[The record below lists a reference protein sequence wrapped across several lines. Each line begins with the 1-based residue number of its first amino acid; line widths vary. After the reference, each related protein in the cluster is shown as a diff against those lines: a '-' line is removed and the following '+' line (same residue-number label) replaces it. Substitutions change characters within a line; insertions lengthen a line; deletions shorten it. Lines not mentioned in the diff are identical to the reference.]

1 MENGKWK
8 IKGRRMRTSNKVRK
22 TLETEVKIEL
32 NIDGTGKRE
41 ISTPIKFFT
50 HMLEQFAAHGSFDLK
65 IDVQSH
71 DKDNH
76 HVIEDVAITL
86 GDAFKE
92 ALGDKKGITRY
103 GSFILPM
110 DEALSLAVI
119 DLSGRA
125 FSKVDIEIKDEKTSD
140 FETVLLPHF
149 FNSFAQ
155 ASLSTIHV
163 KMLDGS
169 DTHHIIEA
177 VFKSFARAL
186 RIACSTDETKKDIIT
201 STKGLL

>member
-1 MENGKWK
+1 
-8 IKGRRMRTSNKVRK
+8 MRTSNKERK
-22 TLETEVKIEL
+22 TFETEVKIEL

-76 HVIEDVAITL
+76 HVIEDVALTL
-86 GDAFKE
+86 GEAFKE
-92 ALGDKKGITRY
+92 ALSDKKGIIRY

-125 FSKVDIEIKDEKTSD
+125 FSKVDVEIKDEKTSD

-155 ASLSTIHV
+155 ASLSTIHI
-163 KMLDGS
+163 KMLDGT

-186 RIACSTDETKKDIIT
+186 RIACSIDEAKKDIIP

>member
-1 MENGKWK
+1 MS
-8 IKGRRMRTSNKVRK
+8 MRKSEKVRK

-32 NIDGTGKRE
+32 NLDGEGKRE

-50 HMLEQFAAHGSFDLK
+50 HMLEQFAAHGGFDLK

-76 HVIEDVAITL
+76 HVVEDVALTL
-86 GDAFKE
+86 GEAFKE
-92 ALGDKKGITRY
+92 ALSDKKGITRY
-103 GSFILPM
+103 GSFTLPM
-110 DEALSLAVI
+110 DEALSLAVV

-125 FSKVDIEIKDEKTSD
+125 FSRVDAVIKDEKTSD

-149 FNSFAQ
+149 FQSFSQ
-155 ASLSTIHV
+155 ASLSTIHI
-163 KMLDGS
+163 KLLDGT

-177 VFKSFARAL
+177 IFKSFARAL
-186 RIACSTDETKKDIIT
+186 KVACAIDEAKKDVIP
-201 STKGLL
+201 STKGIL

>member
-1 MENGKWK
+1 
-8 IKGRRMRTSNKVRK
+8 MRTSEKERK

-32 NIDGTGKRE
+32 KLDGEGKRE
-41 ISTPIKFFT
+41 INTPIKFFT
-50 HMLEQFAAHGSFDLK
+50 HMLEQFAAHGGFDLK

-76 HVIEDVAITL
+76 HVIEDVALTL

-92 ALGDKKGITRY
+92 ALADKKGIKRY

-110 DEALSLAVI
+110 DEALSLAAV

-125 FSKVDIEIKDEKTSD
+125 FSKVDAEIKDEKTSD

-155 ASLSTIHV
+155 SSLSTIHI
-163 KMLDGS
+163 KLIDGS
-169 DTHHIIEA
+169 DIHHIIEA
-177 VFKSFARAL
+177 IFKSFARAL
-186 RIACSTDETKKDIIT
+186 RIACSIDEKTKDLIP

>member
-1 MENGKWK
+1 
-8 IKGRRMRTSNKVRK
+8 MRTSEKIRK

-32 NIDGTGKRE
+32 NINGTGQRE
-41 ISTPIKFFT
+41 INTPIKFFT
-50 HMLEQFAAHGSFDLK
+50 HMLEQFAAHGGFDLK
-65 IDVQSH
+65 INVQSH

-92 ALGDKKGITRY
+92 ALGDKKGICRY

-110 DEALSLAVI
+110 DEALSLAVV

-125 FSKVDIEIKDEKTSD
+125 FSKVDVEIKDEKTSD

-155 ASLSTIHV
+155 ASLSTIHI
-163 KMLDGS
+163 KLLDGT

-177 VFKSFARAL
+177 VFKSFARSL
-186 RIACSTDETKKDIIT
+186 RSACSIDEANKDAIP

>member
-1 MENGKWK
+1 
-8 IKGRRMRTSNKVRK
+8 MRVSSKVRA

-41 ISTPIKFFT
+41 INTPIKFFS
-50 HMLEQFAAHGSFDLK
+50 HMLEQFAAHGGFDLK
-65 IDVQSH
+65 VDVTSH

-76 HVIEDVAITL
+76 HIVEDVALTL
-86 GDAFKE
+86 GEAFKE
-92 ALGDKKGITRY
+92 ALSDKKGIVRY

-110 DEALSLAVI
+110 DESLSLAVV

-125 FSKVDIEIKDEKTSD
+125 FSKVDVQIKDEKTSD

-155 ASLSTIHV
+155 ASLSTIHI
-163 KMLDGS
+163 KLLDGS

-186 RIACSTDETKKDIIT
+186 NVACSIDEKKKDVIP
-201 STKGLL
+201 STKGIL

>member
-1 MENGKWK
+1 MRKSKK
-8 IKGRRMRTSNKVRK
+8 IRK

-32 NIDGTGKRE
+32 NVDGTGKRE
-41 ISTPIKFFT
+41 INTPIKFFT

-92 ALGDKKGITRY
+92 ALGDKMGITRY

-125 FSKVDIEIKDEKTSD
+125 FSKVDVEIKDEKTSD

-155 ASLSTIHV
+155 ANLSTIHI

-186 RIACSTDETKKDIIT
+186 RTACSIDETKKDIIP

>member
-1 MENGKWK
+1 
-8 IKGRRMRTSNKVRK
+8 MRTSTKIRT

-41 ISTPIKFFT
+41 INTPIKFFS
-50 HMLEQFAAHGSFDLK
+50 HMLEQFAAHGGFDLK
-65 IDVQSH
+65 INVTSH

-76 HVIEDVAITL
+76 HVIEDVALTL
-86 GDAFKE
+86 GEAFKE
-92 ALGDKKGITRY
+92 ALSDKKGIIRY

-110 DEALSLAVI
+110 DESLSLAVV
-119 DLSGRA
+119 DLSGRV
-125 FSKVDIEIKDEKTSD
+125 FSKVDVEIKDEKTSD

-155 ASLSTIHV
+155 ASLSTIHI
-163 KMLDGS
+163 KLLDGT

-186 RIACSTDETKKDIIT
+186 NVACSIDEKKKDLIP
-201 STKGLL
+201 STKGIL

>member
-1 MENGKWK
+1 
-8 IKGRRMRTSNKVRK
+8 MRKSEKTRK
-22 TLETEVKIEL
+22 TLETEVKVIL
-32 NIDGTGKRE
+32 NLDGEGKRA
-41 ISTPIKFFT
+41 INTPIKFFT
-50 HMLEQFAAHGSFDLK
+50 HMLEQFAAHGGFDLE
-65 IDVQSH
+65 INVESH

-76 HVIEDVAITL
+76 HVVEDVALTL
-86 GDAFKE
+86 GEAFKE
-92 ALGDKKGITRY
+92 ALGDKKGINRY

-110 DEALSLAVI
+110 DEALSMAVV

-125 FSKVDIEIKDEKTSD
+125 FSKVDVSIKDEKTSD
-140 FETVLLPHF
+140 FETVLLAHF

-155 ASLSTIHV
+155 ASLSTIHI
-163 KMLDGS
+163 KMLDGT

-186 RIACSTDETKKDIIT
+186 KTACQIDEAKKDIIP

>member
-1 MENGKWK
+1 
-8 IKGRRMRTSNKVRK
+8 MRTSEKIRK

-32 NIDGTGKRE
+32 SIDGKGERQ
-41 ISTPIKFFT
+41 INTPIKFFT
-50 HMLEQFAAHGSFDLK
+50 HMLEQFAAHGGFDLK

-76 HVIEDVAITL
+76 HVVEDVALTL
-86 GDAFKE
+86 GEAFKE
-92 ALGDKKGITRY
+92 ALADKKGITRY

-110 DEALSLAVI
+110 DEALSLAVV

-125 FSKVDIEIKDEKTSD
+125 FSKVDVQIKDEKTSD

-155 ASLSTIHV
+155 ASLSTIHI

-186 RIACSTDETKKDIIT
+186 KEACTIDESKKDIIP

>member
-1 MENGKWK
+1 
-8 IKGRRMRTSNKVRK
+8 MRTSQKIRK

-32 NIDGTGKRE
+32 NIDGTGQRE
-41 ISTPIKFFT
+41 INTPIKFFT
-50 HMLEQFAAHGSFDLK
+50 HMLEQFAAHGGFDLK
-65 IDVQSH
+65 IEVQSH

-76 HVIEDVAITL
+76 HVIEDVALTL
-86 GDAFKE
+86 GEAFKE
-92 ALGDKKGITRY
+92 ALCDKMGIIRY
-103 GSFILPM
+103 GNFILPM
-110 DEALSLAVI
+110 DEALVLSVV

-125 FSKVDIEIKDEKTSD
+125 FSKTDVLIKDEKTSD

-155 ASLSTIHV
+155 ASQSTIHI

-186 RIACSTDETKKDIIT
+186 KISCSIDEKNKDSIP

>member
-1 MENGKWK
+1 
-8 IKGRRMRTSNKVRK
+8 MRSSEKTRK
-22 TLETEVKIEL
+22 TLETEVKVEL
-32 NIDGTGKRE
+32 NIDGEGKRE
-41 ISTPIKFFT
+41 IETPIKFFT
-50 HMLEQFAAHGSFDLK
+50 HMLEQFAAHGGFDLK
-65 IDVQSH
+65 LSVKSH

-76 HVIEDVAITL
+76 HVVEDVALTL
-86 GDAFKE
+86 GEAFKE
-92 ALGDKKGITRY
+92 ALADKKGVTRY

-110 DEALSLAVI
+110 DEALSMAVV

-125 FSKVDIEIKDEKTSD
+125 FSRVDVNIKDERTSD

-155 ASLSTIHV
+155 ASLSTIHI
-163 KMLDGS
+163 KMLDGF

-186 RIACSTDETKKDIIT
+186 SVACSIDEKKKDVIP
-201 STKGLL
+201 STKGIL

>member
-1 MENGKWK
+1 
-8 IKGRRMRTSNKVRK
+8 MRVSNKERK

-32 NIDGTGKRE
+32 NLDGIGNRE
-41 ISTPIKFFT
+41 INTPIKFFT
-50 HMLEQFAAHGSFDLK
+50 HMLEQFAAHGGFDLK

-76 HVIEDVAITL
+76 HVIEDVALTL
-86 GDAFKE
+86 GEAFKE
-92 ALGDKKGITRY
+92 ALGDKRGITRY
-103 GSFILPM
+103 GSFVLPM
-110 DEALSLAVI
+110 DEALSLAVV

-125 FSKVDIEIKDEKTSD
+125 FSRVNVGIKDEKTSD

-155 ASLSTIHV
+155 ASLSTIHI

-186 RIACSTDETKKDIIT
+186 NIACSIDENKKDIIP

>member
-1 MENGKWK
+1 
-8 IKGRRMRTSNKVRK
+8 MRTSEKIRK

-32 NIDGTGKRE
+32 NIDGSGKRE
-41 ISTPIKFFT
+41 INTPIKFFT
-50 HMLEQFAAHGSFDLK
+50 HMLEQFAAHGNFDLK

-76 HVIEDVAITL
+76 HVIEDVALTL
-86 GDAFKE
+86 GEAFKT
-92 ALGDKKGITRY
+92 ALADKKGVIRY

-110 DEALSLAVI
+110 DEALSLAVV

-125 FSKVDIEIKDEKTSD
+125 FSKTDVEIKDEKTSD

-149 FNSFAQ
+149 FKSFAQ
-155 ASLSTIHV
+155 ASLATIHI

-186 RIACSTDETKKDIIT
+186 RIACSTDETKKDIIP

>member
-1 MENGKWK
+1 
-8 IKGRRMRTSNKVRK
+8 MRQSSKERK
-22 TLETEVKIEL
+22 TLETEVRIEL

-41 ISTPIKFFT
+41 INTPIKFFS
-50 HMLEQFAAHGSFDLK
+50 HMLEQFAAHGGFDLK

-76 HVIEDVAITL
+76 HVVEDVAITL
-86 GDAFKE
+86 GEAFKE
-92 ALGDKKGITRY
+92 ALSDKKGIIRY

-125 FSKVDIEIKDEKTSD
+125 FSKTEVQIKDEKTSD

-155 ASLSTIHV
+155 ASLSTIHI
-163 KMLDGS
+163 KMLDGT

-186 RIACSTDETKKDIIT
+186 NIACSIDESKKDLIP